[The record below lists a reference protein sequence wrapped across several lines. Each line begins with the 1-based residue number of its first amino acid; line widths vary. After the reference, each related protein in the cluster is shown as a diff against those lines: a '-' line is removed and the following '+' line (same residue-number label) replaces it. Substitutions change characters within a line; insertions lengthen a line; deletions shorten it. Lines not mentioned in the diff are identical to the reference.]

1 MYTSAHKRLIPIIAL
16 LLCGGLLSLSGCKR
30 VSDHLSEKRKAELAE
45 QLEGTWRLDTSLLE
59 VDEDAVISST
69 SDSVT
74 ANSGQDAE
82 AVNSNMLIGEAFGLS
97 IAFEFEADGGFE
109 MTVGP
114 EHYSGT
120 WAIPQKDGDR
130 YVFVTSFPMADVL
143 QDSEVE
149 GIDPATTKQLV
160 ERLHFVDDTTIEI
173 EDDEGNRYRM
183 KKVVSGAD
191 GP

>member
-1 MYTSAHKRLIPIIAL
+1 MIIL
-16 LLCGGLLSLSGCKR
+16 LLCGGMLTMSGCKR
-30 VSDHLSEKRKAELAE
+30 ISDHLSEKEKVELAE
-45 QLEGTWRLDTSLLE
+45 KLEGTWRLDTSLLE
-59 VDEDAVISST
+59 MDENAVISNSQGSPT
-69 SDSVT
+69 S
-74 ANSGQDAE
+74 NSGQE
-82 AVNSNMLIGEAFGLS
+82 AGSVNSNMLVGEVFGLS

-114 EHYSGT
+114 EDYKGT
-120 WAIPQKDGDR
+120 WSIPQRDGDR

-143 QDSEVE
+143 KDSEVE